1 MAVIKAGRQM
11 ILGGEQ
17 GRAHLRMQVFGLGAL
32 GQEYLGRLK
41 S

>member
-1 MAVIKAGRQM
+1 MAVIKVWRQM

-17 GRAHLRMQVFGLGAL
+17 GRVHLRVLVFGLGTL
-32 GQEYLGRLK
+32 GQEYLGRLM